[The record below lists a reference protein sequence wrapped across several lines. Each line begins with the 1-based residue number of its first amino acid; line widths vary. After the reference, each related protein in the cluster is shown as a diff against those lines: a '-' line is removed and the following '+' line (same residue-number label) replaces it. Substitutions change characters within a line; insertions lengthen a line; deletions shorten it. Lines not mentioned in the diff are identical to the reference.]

1 MINTKNISINPFER
15 AEFFPSYKKNIGE
28 LYPAFLIKNTD
39 KIISIYDGVLT
50 IRDLEIPMYEL
61 SLADVFFKIK
71 EASVDV
77 KMFTPGM
84 ETVTALSLVDFSN
97 VDVSEVELVSSPM
110 SAAAA
115 VSNNIAP
122 NIPGAYLD
130 MVDISIDQTQNV
142 KLHNGL
148 IISSSNLHNTK
159 INVKHFAK
167 TFILYISESNIIR
180 NIKDSYKL
188 PQVRNAVINY
198 NLETFGA
205 ERWRH

>member
-39 KIISIYDGVLT
+39 KVISIYNGILT
-50 IRDLEIPMYEL
+50 IGNLEIPMYEL

-71 EASVDV
+71 EAGVDI
-77 KMFTPGM
+77 KIFTRGM
-84 ETVTALSLVDFSN
+84 ETITALSLVDFSN

-110 SAAAA
+110 SAAA
-115 VSNNIAP
+115 VSDNIAL

-130 MVDISIDQTQNV
+130 MVDISIDQTKNV

-148 IISSSNLHNTK
+148 IISNSNLHNTN
-159 INVKHFAK
+159 IDVKHFAK
-167 TFILYISESNIIR
+167 TFILYISESNIVR

-205 ERWRH
+205 ER

>member
-1 MINTKNISINPFER
+1 
-15 AEFFPSYKKNIGE
+15 
-28 LYPAFLIKNTD
+28 
-39 KIISIYDGVLT
+39 
-50 IRDLEIPMYEL
+50 MYEL

-71 EASVDV
+71 EAGVDI

-84 ETVTALSLVDFSN
+84 ETVTAISLVDFSN

-130 MVDISIDQTQNV
+130 MVDISIDETQNV

-159 INVKHFAK
+159 INVKHFAR

-180 NIKDSYKL
+180 NIKNSYKL

-205 ERWRH
+205 ER

>member
-39 KIISIYDGVLT
+39 KIISIYDGNLA
-50 IRDLEIPMYEL
+50 IGDLEIPMYEL

-71 EASVDV
+71 EAGMDV

-122 NIPGAYLD
+122 NIPGAYID
-130 MVDISIDQTQNV
+130 MVDISIDQTQN
-142 KLHNGL
+142 
-148 IISSSNLHNTK
+148 SNLHNTK

-188 PQVRNAVINY
+188 PQVRNAVINC

>member
-39 KIISIYDGVLT
+39 KIISIYDGNLA
-50 IRDLEIPMYEL
+50 IGDLEIPMYEL

-71 EASVDV
+71 EAGMDV

-122 NIPGAYLD
+122 NIPGAYID
-130 MVDISIDQTQNV
+130 MVDISIDQTQ
-142 KLHNGL
+142 
-148 IISSSNLHNTK
+148 
-159 INVKHFAK
+159 NVKHFAK

-188 PQVRNAVINY
+188 PQVRNAVINC

-205 ERWRH
+205 ER